1 MVKGTVHRPTDAP
14 PPENRSA
21 ARSRSREAALRVAWV
36 ANTVCAAVYLGWL
49 ACGGRE
55 SLFYDRDGVLMLLPV
70 IPILAVFLFLLRQGA
85 VGKRGRGHGPDEHRN
100 DLRAWLRRP
109 PRRR

>member
-1 MVKGTVHRPTDAP
+1 M
-14 PPENRSA
+14 
-21 ARSRSREAALRVAWV
+21 AWV

-70 IPILAVFLFLLRQGA
+70 IPILAVFLFLLREGA
-85 VGKRGRGHGPDEHRN
+85 PGKKMRGTDARRN